1 MSPLN
6 IQKQQQKKIH
16 RDFGGEGLTVEE
28 VFCLRF

>member
-6 IQKQQQKKIH
+6 IQKQKKKKIH
-16 RDFGGEGLTVEE
+16 RDFDREDLTVEE